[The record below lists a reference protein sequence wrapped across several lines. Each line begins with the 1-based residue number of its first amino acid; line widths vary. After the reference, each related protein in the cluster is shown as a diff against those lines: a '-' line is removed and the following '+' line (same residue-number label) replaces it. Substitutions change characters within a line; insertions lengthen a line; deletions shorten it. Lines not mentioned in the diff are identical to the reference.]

1 MSKLSHKEVVKGH
14 LQVADTSFRY
24 RQAASG
30 HPLQFLGATFWSIV
44 SPSPFPP
51 AAFDA
56 DIGELETYGLLHVV
70 VDLHSRI
77 YFPQSRRG
85 MGYEEGQQVSAHALL
100 KWLWLIGRMKAC
112 SSEGKRGRAARKGHD
127 YSFLVL
133 ELLCCW
139 HVGGIWDGV
148 RVGVD
153 LWDRMSPVCY
163 SCPHFRAL
171 PLTSVRRWMKEEG
184 SQKSFC
190 PWGSLLISFCA
201 KDFFPF

>member
-30 HPLQFLGATFWSIV
+30 HPLQFLGATFWFPV

-56 DIGELETYGLLHVV
+56 DIGELETNGLLHVV

-85 MGYEEGQQVSAHALL
+85 MGYEEGQQVSAVP
-100 KWLWLIGRMKAC
+100 
-112 SSEGKRGRAARKGHD
+112 
-127 YSFLVL
+127 Y
-133 ELLCCW
+133 
-139 HVGGIWDGV
+139 
-148 RVGVD
+148 
-153 LWDRMSPVCY
+153 
-163 SCPHFRAL
+163 
-171 PLTSVRRWMKEEG
+171 
-184 SQKSFC
+184 
-190 PWGSLLISFCA
+190 
-201 KDFFPF
+201 